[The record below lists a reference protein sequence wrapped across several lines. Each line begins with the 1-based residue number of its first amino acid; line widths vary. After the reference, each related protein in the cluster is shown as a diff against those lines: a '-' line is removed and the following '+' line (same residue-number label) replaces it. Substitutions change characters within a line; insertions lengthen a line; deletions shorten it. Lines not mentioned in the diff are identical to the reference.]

1 MRLRTRHSND
11 HSQEITLPLTRR
23 QLESI
28 INALRELSL
37 ILEYSYNK
45 LTDEDKK
52 HARLAQR
59 DLMKT
64 RTWNL
69 LEKARGE
76 VQQ

>member
-1 MRLRTRHSND
+1 MRTRHRND
-11 HSQEITLPLTRR
+11 DSREITLPLTSR

-37 ILEYSYNK
+37 ILEHSDNR

-52 HARLAQR
+52 YARLAQR
-59 DLMKT
+59 DLIKT

-69 LEKARGE
+69 LEQTRGK
-76 VQQ
+76 VQ

>member
-1 MRLRTRHSND
+1 MRLRTRHPND

-28 INALRELSL
+28 INVLRELSL

-45 LTDEDKK
+45 LTGEDKK

-59 DLMKT
+59 ELMKT

>member
-1 MRLRTRHSND
+1 MRLRTRHQND

-59 DLMKT
+59 DLIKT